1 MTDPLFKHLP
11 PVHVLSSQLSSQ
23 EQHEVEDALTRGGA
37 ALTYDINEAR
47 VIISNL
53 SKPRRARLE
62 LQWKGLYLAGDE
74 HEDTLHRGN
83 SKGKEAAS
91 SRTSKLTD
99 RDLKDGIAASANA
112 DGWPEGMVV
121 VVRIEW
127 VRESCKSNS
136 ALPPSPYTVLRAC
149 PSQSHGSGE
158 NKGVGTATVTSSQ
171 TGHGN
176 LESLMLEMGKRAKA
190 GSMSAKIYP
199 SKRQRIKEAAD
210 CDFVGRSFSSSTQTV
225 AAKSG
230 SSQVRPTHLLH
241 QTTSEHDEIA
251 DAPLP
256 PMPEWVVQNK
266 IYSCERATPLDSP
279 NKGFVA
285 QLKKIKLS
293 RLLTS
298 DEIGVRAYST
308 SIAAL
313 LAYPYQFRSAREI
326 LALPGCDHKIAHLF
340 KEYRSND
347 GHLDAVAELEADPVL
362 SILNDFYQIWGV
374 GAITAREFYYDKG
387 WRDRDDIVEF
397 GWSSLSRVQQIGLKY
412 YGKYRLAC
420 QDAGLSSFSKSC

>member
-1 MTDPLFKHLP
+1 MTNLLFKHLP
-11 PVHVLSSQLSSQ
+11 PIYVLSSQLSSQ
-23 EQHEVEDALTRGGA
+23 EQREAEDALTKGGA
-37 ALTYDINEAR
+37 PLTYDIHEAR
-47 VIISNL
+47 VIISSL
-53 SKPRRARLE
+53 SKSRRARLE
-62 LQWKGLYLAGDE
+62 LQWKGLFLAGDE
-74 HEDTLHRGN
+74 HEDGQQHRDG
-83 SKGKEAAS
+83 KGKEVKS
-91 SRTSKLTD
+91 SQTSTLTD
-99 RDLKDGIAASANA
+99 QDLKNGIAASASA
-112 DGWPEGMVV
+112 DGWPAGMVT

-127 VRESCKSNS
+127 VYESCRTNS
-136 ALPPSPYTVLRAC
+136 ALPLSPYTLLRAC
-149 PSQSHGSGE
+149 SCQSLDNKRVGAAE
-158 NKGVGTATVTSSQ
+158 NLDAATVTSSQ
-171 TGHGN
+171 VGHGD
-176 LESLMLEMGKRAKA
+176 LGSLMLEMEKRAMTGA
-190 GSMSAKIYP
+190 RSANRYP
-199 SKRQRIKEAAD
+199 SKRQRIQEAAD
-210 CDFVGRSFSSSTQTV
+210 HDFVGRSFSSSTQTV
-225 AAKSG
+225 AATSR

-279 NKGFVA
+279 NKDFVT

-313 LAYPYQFRSAREI
+313 LAYPYQIKSAREI
-326 LALPGCDHKIAHLF
+326 LALPGCDHKIAYLF
-340 KEYRSND
+340 KEFRSND
-347 GHLDAVAELEADPVL
+347 GHLDAVAELEADQIL
-362 SILNDFYQIWGV
+362 STLNDFYQIWGV

-412 YGKYRLAC
+412 YGE
-420 QDAGLSSFSKSC
+420 